1 MMFER
6 FTGPARQ
13 VVVQAQHQ
21 ARRFGHSYIGPE
33 HLFLGMVTIED
44 PASALLHD
52 LGFTPERTEAAF
64 IRLTR
69 TQPLGP
75 ASESASTSASESCGR
90 PGGPAPVPADPAV
103 NPLAGLDADALAAIG
118 IDLDEVRT
126 RIEAA
131 FGPGA
136 LSRAASRGHQHEPR
150 RPLHRRLLRRRGP
163 GHPAR
168 RRGPNTGPVRGH
180 IPFTPRAKKSLEL
193 SLREALSLGDN
204 YIGME
209 HLALALTSMRDG
221 LVPRILADLDVTAD
235 TIRVALLDQHR
246 KAS

>member
-6 FTGPARQ
+6 FTGRARR
-13 VVVQAQHQ
+13 VVVQAQHN
-21 ARRFGHSYIGPE
+21 ARRYGHNFIGPE
-33 HLFLGMVTIED
+33 HLFLGVVADED
-44 PASALLHD
+44 DPVSAVLRD
-52 LGFTPERTEAAF
+52 LGLTPERTEAEFA
-64 IRLTR
+64 RLTGS
-69 TQPLGP
+69 QPRDP
-75 ASESASTSASESCGR
+75 A
-90 PGGPAPVPADPAV
+90 ADPATIPGAPTPIPAEPGA
-103 NPLAGLDADALAAIG
+103 NPLAGLDADALASIG

-126 RIEAA
+126 RIEAT

-136 LSRAASRGHQHEPR
+136 LSRAIPCRPPR

-168 RRGPNTGPVRGH
+168 RPGRPGPGSPRGH
-180 IPFTPRAKKSLEL
+180 IPFTPRAKKSMEL

-221 LVPRILADLDVTAD
+221 LVPKILADLDVSPA
-235 TIRVALLDQHR
+235 TIRAALLDQHR

>member
-6 FTGPARQ
+6 FSGRARQ
-13 VVVQAQHQ
+13 VVVQAQHH
-21 ARRFGHSYIGPE
+21 AGRYGHNFIGPE
-33 HLFLGMVTIED
+33 HLFLAIVSDEED
-44 PASALLHD
+44 PVSAVLHD
-52 LGFTPERTEAAF
+52 LGLTPERTEAVFA
-64 IRLTR
+64 RLTR
-69 TQPLGP
+69 SQPLGP
-75 ASESASTSASESCGR
+75 LTPGGAQS
-90 PGGPAPVPADPAV
+90 GGPAPADPAA
-103 NPLAGLDADALAAIG
+103 NPLAGLDADALASIG

-126 RIEAA
+126 RIEAT

-136 LSRAASRGHQHEPR
+136 LSRAASRSYQCEPR
-150 RPLHRRLLRRRGP
+150 RPLHRRLLRRRGR

-168 RRGPNTGPVRGH
+168 RPGRPGPGPVRGH

-209 HLALALTSMRDG
+209 HLALALTSLRDG
-221 LVPRILADLDVTAD
+221 LVYRILAELDVSPA
-235 TIRVALLDQHR
+235 TIRAALLDQHR

>member
-1 MMFER
+1 MFER
-6 FTGPARQ
+6 FSGRARR
-13 VVVQAQHQ
+13 VVVQAQHN
-21 ARRFGHSYIGPE
+21 ARRYGHNFIGPE
-33 HLFLGMVTIED
+33 HLFLGIVSDEED
-44 PASALLHD
+44 PVSAVLRD
-52 LGFTPERTEAAF
+52 LGLTPERTEAAF
-64 IRLTR
+64 ARLTR
-69 TQPLGP
+69 SQPLGP
-75 ASESASTSASESCGR
+75 SAPGSAQ
-90 PGGPAPVPADPAV
+90 PGDAQPGSLAPAPADPAL
-103 NPLAGLDADALAAIG
+103 NPLAGLDADALASIG

-126 RIEAA
+126 RIEAT

-136 LSRAASRGHQHEPR
+136 LSRAASRSYQCEPR
-150 RPLHRRLLRRRGP
+150 RPLHRRLLRRRGR

-168 RRGPNTGPVRGH
+168 RPGRPGPAQVRGH

-221 LVPRILADLDVTAD
+221 LVPRILAELDVAPA
-235 TIRVALLDQHR
+235 TIRAALLDQHR

>member
-1 MMFER
+1 MFER
-6 FTGPARQ
+6 FTGQARQ
-13 VVVQAQHQ
+13 VVVRAQHQ

-44 PASALLHD
+44 APASAVLHD
-52 LGFTPERTEAAF
+52 LGLTPERTDAVF
-64 IRLTR
+64 SRLTGAR
-69 TQPLGP
+69 PRPVGESGHQSLG
-75 ASESASTSASESCGR
+75 ESCGW
-90 PGGPAPVPADPAV
+90 PGAPAPVPADPAV

-126 RIEAA
+126 RIEAT

-136 LSRAASRGHQHEPR
+136 LSRAASRSHLPETR

-168 RRGPNTGPVRGH
+168 RRGPNNGPVRGH

-204 YIGME
+204 YIGLE

-221 LVPRILADLDVTAD
+221 LVPKILAELDVTPV
-235 TIRVALLDQHR
+235 TIRAALLDQHR